1 MSTVPVV
8 PTAPQLPNPISWLK
22 AHERMLI
29 VLLVLLA
36 GSWGLHDILRHQS
49 DQANTRA
56 TVAEQVLSATKAQS
70 AQQAAQE
77 AALATQY
84 AVLVE
89 TLTKQNSAL
98 NQAVTARQTA
108 LVQVQAVDKAL
119 PLPALAK
126 RMQTLAGVQDADI
139 SADIKG
145 ISLTQNGAVSV
156 ASALESV
163 PVLGADLADTKAVL
177 SNTQSELTAAN
188 GVIVAQGTQI
198 TGLNAES
205 KAADAAC
212 KAEVS
217 AAKKRGRLQ
226 SFKWFIRGAVTGFF
240 GGLFVGHYI

>member
-1 MSTVPVV
+1 MSTSPVV
-8 PTAPQLPNPISWLK
+8 PQPLSPLTWMQK
-22 AHERMLI
+22 HERLLI

-36 GSWGLHDILRHQS
+36 GSWGLHGFLAN
-49 DQANTRA
+49 QASKAETRA
-56 TVAEQVLSATKAQS
+56 TVAEQVLSAVKAQN

-84 AVLVE
+84 ALLVE
-89 TLTKQNSAL
+89 TLTKQNAAL
-98 NQAVTARQTA
+98 NQAVAARQTA
-108 LVQVQAVDKAL
+108 LVLVQAVDKAL

-205 KAADAAC
+205 KAADVAC

-226 SFKWFIRGAVTGFF
+226 SFRWFVRGFF
-240 GGLFVGHYI
+240 VGLVSGIYVGHAI